1 MAQAIVKKSISKD
14 DIEIADPIS
23 AQDQAP
29 EVLKPQVQVKAAQK
43 NQVKLQSPKK
53 KLLKVFAKIKYN
65 ARISEEEVCINKYNG
80 QVDAKLLGVRNFI
93 LKI

>member
-53 KLLKVFAKIKYN
+53 KLLKIFAKIKYN
-65 ARISEEEVCINKYNG
+65 ARISEEEVCINKYKG
-80 QVDAKLLGVRNFI
+80 QVDAKFLGTRNSI
-93 LKI
+93 LNF

>member
-65 ARISEEEVCINKYNG
+65 ARISEEEVCINKYKG